1 MLSKTTCTYIQ
12 AQQNTPSVHV
22 SAVHIHTHRAYYIM
36 FPMQAVGLCHCD
48 IPSLGQIPCK
58 IEMENVAS
66 SIVKGAI
73 YFDLIKGA
81 LVGPHCLIL

>member
-1 MLSKTTCTYIQ
+1 M
-12 AQQNTPSVHV
+12 
-22 SAVHIHTHRAYYIM
+22 R
-36 FPMQAVGLCHCD
+36 GLFLCE

-58 IEMENVAS
+58 REMENVAS

-81 LVGPHCLIL
+81 LVGPRC

>member
-1 MLSKTTCTYIQ
+1 MGRPHPQ
-12 AQQNTPSVHV
+12 HV
-22 SAVHIHTHRAYYIM
+22 TVDSLIVGTEH
-36 FPMQAVGLCHCD
+36 FPLWDFLPGTNPLQ
-48 IPSLGQIPCK
+48 

-81 LVGPHCLIL
+81 LVGPRCLIP